1 MSNPAPAE
9 ADATLDG
16 STGQHDHQQNPDA
29 QADAPPPPS
38 PPAGDERDDQDEKG
52 AHGLKHKITGKHL
65 KEELKDKAH
74 PPGGYDPTPL
84 PDFPTGWTIRII
96 FNRAENLPAADI
108 STQSCDPY
116 IQATLTAP
124 IPKRHK
130 EDPAL
135 TWRTRTVRTTCEPV
149 WEEEWVVANV
159 PSSGFKLKCRLFDED
174 YPDHD
179 DRLGNVTFETHSIVQ
194 GWSLGPEGQWFDI
207 KKRMGSKRAYLFK
220 AITSAADKDTRMTGR
235 LNLKIDVLGPSET
248 EAKGSQMF
256 TVGPSIFF
264 KHYSPLLGRLIG
276 IKVNK
281 DEAQDEIEYDADS
294 GEKKIQKYE

>member
-1 MSNPAPAE
+1 MSGPAPAE
-9 ADATLDG
+9 ATAPLDG
-16 STGQHDHQQNPDA
+16 STGQQNPDA
-29 QADAPPPPS
+29 QADAPAHPPTPPS
-38 PPAGDERDDQDEKG
+38 ADEGEDHEKG
-52 AHGLKHKITGKHL
+52 VHGLKHKVTGK
-65 KEELKDKAH
+65 KDELKDKAH

-84 PDFPTGWTIRII
+84 PDFPSGWTIRII
-96 FNRAENLPAADI
+96 FNRAENLPAADL
-108 STQSCDPY
+108 STQRCDPY
-116 IQATLTAP
+116 IQGTLTAA

-135 TWRTRTVRTTCEPV
+135 VWRTRTIRTTCEPV

-179 DRLGNVTFETHSIVQ
+179 DRLGNVTFETNSIVE

-207 KKRMGSKRAYLFK
+207 KKRMASKRAYFFK

-235 LNLKIDVLGPSET
+235 LNLKIDVIGPSESGV
-248 EAKGSQMF
+248 KGSQMY
-256 TVGPSIFF
+256 TVGPSIYF
-264 KHYSPLLGRLIG
+264 KHFSPLLGRLIG
-276 IKVNK
+276 VKVNK
-281 DEAQDEIEYDADS
+281 DETQDEVEYDPKS